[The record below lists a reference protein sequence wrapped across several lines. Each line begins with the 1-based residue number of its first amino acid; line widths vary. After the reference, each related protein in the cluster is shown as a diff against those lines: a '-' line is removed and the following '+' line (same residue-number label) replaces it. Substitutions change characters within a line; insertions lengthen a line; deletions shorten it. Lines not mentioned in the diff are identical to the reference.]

1 VLIVTILPAPTGC
14 VGVVWAKAETVKSA
28 AKNKLTAIERNVFMI
43 FYNTP

>member
-1 VLIVTILPAPTGC
+1 VLIVTILPAAGC